1 MFIARMVFI
10 IWTYVVMYVL
20 IWPHQCTFYVV
31 IWRVTKRDDVYE
43 NQSPVLGGI
52 GIHTR
57 NLNDRI
63 TIITFF

>member
-1 MFIARMVFI
+1 
-10 IWTYVVMYVL
+10 MYVL

-43 NQSPVLGGI
+43 IQSPVLGGI